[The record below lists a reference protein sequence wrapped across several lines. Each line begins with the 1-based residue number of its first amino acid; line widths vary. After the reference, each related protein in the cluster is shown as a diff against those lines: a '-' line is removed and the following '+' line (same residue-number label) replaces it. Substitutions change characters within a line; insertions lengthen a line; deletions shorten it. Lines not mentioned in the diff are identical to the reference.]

1 MALHVIPGE
10 FSTFTIA
17 IAILSGFTLFFGYVS
32 MFVKERCFLS
42 EAFVALIV
50 GIIAGPLVSNG
61 FDPLSWADHDEI
73 TKELTR
79 CILAIQVLAVGIE
92 LPKYYMKKE
101 WVTMFM
107 LLVPTMIFM
116 WLISGLFIW
125 WMIPPINYLNALV
138 IAACVCPTDPVR
150 DSI

>member
-1 MALHVIPGE
+1 
-10 FSTFTIA
+10 
-17 IAILSGFTLFFGYVS
+17 
-32 MFVKERCFLS
+32 
-42 EAFVALIV
+42 V

-79 CILAIQVLAVGIE
+79 CILAIQVKRKQATMIFILTISKFRSWPSVLNYQSKHLLLFPPLICIY
-92 LPKYYMKKE
+92 LYSLLRYYMKKE
-101 WVTMFM
+101 WLTMFM

-125 WMIPPINYLNALV
+125 WMIPPINYV
-138 IAACVCPTDPVR
+138 KRDDYGDCVTSLLTI
-150 DSI
+150 DS